1 MNNLIITSIATA
13 ALLLPDA
20 AFAHGGQY
28 RGPGDVVPPNAGGG
42 PTGSGPVTPGPKGA
56 GIPKTGGP
64 TRGAGTRRSAR
75 T

>member
-42 PTGSGPVTPGPKGA
+42 PPRDVGVR
-56 GIPKTGGP
+56 GG
-64 TRGAGTRRSAR
+64 RSFS
-75 T
+75 